1 MYFGTK
7 TTMRYSYQVNP
18 HHLYMYCN
26 CKSLAFLFRC
36 NPVVQEKCTKV
47 AEEQCRP
54 ITREV
59 CTEKEKKALPACQ
72 EIEKSVP
79 KEVCETQ
86 NVTKCQ
92 PIMREVCDVEIRQR
106 CESVAEEVPFE
117 VRIESSSLQYT

>member
-1 MYFGTK
+1 M
-7 TTMRYSYQVNP
+7 VE
-18 HHLYMYCN
+18 
-26 CKSLAFLFRC
+26 
-36 NPVVQEKCTKV
+36 EKCTKV
-47 AEEQCRP
+47 SEEQCRP
-54 ITREV
+54 ITRQV
-59 CTEKEKKALPACQ
+59 CTTSEKKAVPACQ

-117 VRIESSSLQYT
+117 VILELLLAVFA